1 MTYIDPTKSRIARD
15 NEERRRECEAGK
27 PDLASQFAKAAFREA
42 AGKGRHGAMKTTEAG
57 YKAAAKNPRK
67 AR

>member
-1 MTYIDPTKSRIARD
+1 MEK
-15 NEERRRECEAGK
+15 
-27 PDLASQFAKAAFREA
+27 FANAAFREA

-67 AR
+67 VR